1 MFDRFDSVNQLKY
14 GANILYQFTN
24 MFVYNS
30 RPKISN
36 MLVGW
41 LVKTTLNALRH
52 AGQVNYQALCNY
64 QWDLYV
70 YLRCTTF

>member
-1 MFDRFDSVNQLKY
+1 MFDRFDSVSQLKY
-14 GANILYQFTN
+14 IANILYQIMN

-30 RPKISN
+30 GAKISN

-52 AGQVNYQALCNY
+52 AGQVNY
-64 QWDLYV
+64 
-70 YLRCTTF
+70 